1 MCWAAAPWPGR
12 RVDPVTPPI
21 VSLIG
26 KPDSGKTTLL
36 EKLIPELNRQGY
48 RVGTIKHHVHRFEM
62 DKPGKDT
69 WRHKQAGAR
78 VVALA
83 SPTGLG
89 IIRDTDGDPDVRRLA
104 AHAFTDV
111 DLVITEGYKRLDL
124 PKIEVYRTA
133 LHAEP
138 LAGRDATWTA
148 MVSDA
153 PPTGDL
159 PWFGLDDVAGL
170 ARFLINTFI
179 KPAERPLATLMVDGQ
194 HIPLNSFVETFLR
207 QSVVGMI
214 GALKGCRAPREITV
228 TIRNDPDA
236 D

>member
-1 MCWAAAPWPGR
+1 MAGAPSPGAPR
-12 RVDPVTPPI
+12 QTTPPL

-36 EKLIPELNRQGY
+36 EKLIPELGRQGY

-89 IIRDTDGDPDVRRLA
+89 LIRDTDCDPDVRLLA
-104 AHAFTDV
+104 ERYYHDV
-111 DLVITEGYKRLDL
+111 DLVITEGYKRLGL
-124 PKIEVYRTA
+124 PKIEVYRSA
-133 LHAEP
+133 LHPEP
-138 LAGRDATWTA
+138 LPGRDATWVA
-148 MVSDA
+148 MVSDTPA
-153 PPTGDL
+153 AAEGL
-159 PWFGLDDVAGL
+159 PCFDLDDVTGL
-170 ARFLINTFI
+170 ARFLIDSFI
-179 KPAERPLATLMVDGQ
+179 TPARRPRATLIVDNEP
-194 HIPLNSFVETFLR
+194 IPLNPFVETFLR
-207 QSVVGMI
+207 QAVVGMI
-214 GALKGCRAPREITV
+214 SSLKGCRKPTEIFIS
-228 TIRNDPDA
+228 IRNDPED